1 MQTVIRHTFT
11 PEEVAAAMIDNVP
24 KAQEIQVRFA
34 DGYVEIDIV
43 NPAAEQHTHVG
54 QEVKASEP
62 DQDPEPGGDRAAEAA
77 PETKPASETVKLGKN
92 ATGVLELCADNLFQI
107 YLEVDS
113 KDAALAKVLETCCVS
128 SVESFDNNKTALAVA
143 KDMKAEFAA
152 WCEE

>member
-11 PEEVAAAMIDNVP
+11 PEEVAAALIDNIP

-43 NPAAEQHTHVG
+43 NPAGDQPAET
-54 QEVKASEP
+54 KAREP
-62 DQDPEPGGDRAAEAA
+62 DPTPEPAGDQASK
-77 PETKPASETVKLGKN
+77 PETAPDPDKLGKN

-113 KDAALAKVLETCCVS
+113 KEAALAKVLETCCVPG
-128 SVESFDNNKTALAVA
+128 VESFDNNKTALAVA
-143 KDMKAEFAA
+143 KDLKREYLV
-152 WCEE
+152 WCEG

>member
-11 PEEVAAAMIDNVP
+11 PEEVAAALIDNVP
-24 KAQEIQVRFA
+24 KAQEIQVRFT

-43 NPAAEQHTHVG
+43 QPAGEQVTHAG
-54 QEVKASEP
+54 KEVEASEP
-62 DQDPEPGGDRAAEAA
+62 DHAPEPAGDQASKVEAA
-77 PETKPASETVKLGKN
+77 PAPDPDKLGKN
-92 ATGVLELCADNLFQI
+92 AKGVLEFCADNLFQI

-113 KDAALAKVLETCCVS
+113 KEAALAKVLETCCVS

-152 WCEE
+152 WCEG